1 MTGHGGNRV
10 LNVGD
15 RAPEFSAKTDAGAM
29 VSLKDFLGKKVVM
42 FFYPKDD
49 TAGCTREACGFR
61 DNYAAVTGH
70 GAVVLGVSA
79 DSVESHQA
87 FKRKYSLPF
96 QLLSYPEKTIIMAYG
111 VWKERTASDGRT
123 FMGIE
128 RTTFIIDQR
137 GMISKIFPKVK
148 VDGHTDEVL
157 AALAEPASTARS

>member
-1 MTGHGGNRV
+1 M
-10 LNVGD
+10 LNAGD
-15 RAPEFSAKTDAGAM
+15 RAPEFTAKTDTGTS
-29 VSLKDFLGKKVVM
+29 VSLKDFRGERIVL

-61 DNYAAVTGH
+61 DNYAAITGH
-70 GAVVLGVSA
+70 GAAVLGVSA
-79 DSVESHQA
+79 DGVESHEA

-96 QLLSYPEKTIIMAYG
+96 TLLSDPDKTIITAYG

-128 RTTFIIDQR
+128 RTTFIIDER
-137 GMISKIFPKVK
+137 GMIAKIFPKVK
-148 VDGHTDEVL
+148 VDGHTEEVL